1 MNRIDRLMGT
11 MLLLQSR
18 RVTRAEDIAVHFEIS
33 LRTVYRDVSAL
44 SEIGIPVVAE
54 AGVGYSLMKGYLL
67 PPIMFSEDEAA
78 ALGMAGLALSKT
90 SDPSLDASIQSAL
103 LKVKAAL
110 PETQRDRLER
120 VEDSVVF
127 GWSSHAP
134 KPDGAIARLVDL
146 QSSLAESKSLRIAYQ
161 AGGRGEV
168 TTREIEPLGLVHYL
182 DYWHLIA
189 WCRLRKDYRDFR
201 IDRVQQLEVIDDAIT
216 RDRDFDLQAYLAK
229 EREHTE
235 SLEAKVLFNESAVG
249 RARREWSLGLVEEE
263 QSSEGVILTLRTG
276 NYDWMVGWLLS
287 FQSGARV
294 LAPSELKKQMVAECR
309 TLLEHHRD
317 T

>member
-18 RVTRAEDIAVHFEIS
+18 RVTRAEDIAEHFEVS

-67 PPIMFSEDEAA
+67 PPIMFTEDEAA
-78 ALGMAGLALSKT
+78 ALGMAGLALNKS
-90 SDPSLDASIQSAL
+90 SDPSLEASIRSAL

-110 PETQRDRLER
+110 PEWQRDRLER
-120 VEDSVVF
+120 VEESVVF

-134 KPDGAIARLVDL
+134 KPDGAVARLVDL
-146 QSSLAESKSLRIAYQ
+146 QSSLAESKALRIAYQ

-168 TTREIEPLGLVHYL
+168 TMREVEPLGLIHYL

-189 WCRLRKDYRDFR
+189 WCRLREGYRDFR
-201 IDRVQQLEVIDDAIT
+201 LDRIQRLEVLEGKVT
-216 RDRDFDLQAYLAK
+216 RERSFDLQAYLA
-229 EREHTE
+229 EQREQGV
-235 SLEAKVLFNESAVG
+235 SLEAKVLFDPLSVG
-249 RARREWSLGLVEEE
+249 RARREWSLGLAGEEE
-263 QSSEGVILTLRTG
+263 VEQGVVLTLRAG
-276 NYDWMVGWLLS
+276 DYQWMVGWLLS
-287 FQSGARV
+287 FRTGARV
-294 LAPSELKKQMVAECR
+294 LEPLELRELLAEEAR
-309 TLLEHHRD
+309 KLADHHAKA
-317 T
+317 